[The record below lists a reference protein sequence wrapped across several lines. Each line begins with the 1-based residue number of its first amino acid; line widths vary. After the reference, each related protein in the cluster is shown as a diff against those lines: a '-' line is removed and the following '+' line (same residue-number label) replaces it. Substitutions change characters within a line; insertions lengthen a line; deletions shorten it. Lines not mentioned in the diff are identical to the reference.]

1 MACPASSHAVAAALR
16 GKDYGAR
23 AADVIQRRVIDI
35 FRAYP
40 GETKALPAL
49 AEGYVFRRL
58 ADEDFAASPL
68 GKRRFANFQMR
79 LAKGHQAWGY
89 VTRDGS
95 LACYLW
101 LSGPLVTSHPPDFE
115 CGLRAEIPSGA
126 AYIWDCRSDTANEGR
141 GLYRHGLV
149 TLSAHAFQSGA
160 RDVLIVSRRENV
172 RSRRSIEAAGFRR
185 VVTLTCWRLLNL
197 VAFAGMG
204 MPGLKRA
211 GSIIHLSY
219 EA

>member
-1 MACPASSHAVAAALR
+1 MRPISGIVAAIRRTR
-16 GKDYGAR
+16 GAVSTGM
-23 AADVIQRRVIDI
+23 
-35 FRAYP
+35 
-40 GETKALPAL
+40 G
-49 AEGYVFRRL
+49 G
-58 ADEDFAASPL
+58 
-68 GKRRFANFQMR
+68 
-79 LAKGHQAWGY
+79 
-89 VTRDGS
+89 
-95 LACYLW
+95 
-101 LSGPLVTSHPPDFE
+101 
-115 CGLRAEIPSGA
+115 
-126 AYIWDCRSDTANEGR
+126 
-141 GLYRHGLV
+141 V